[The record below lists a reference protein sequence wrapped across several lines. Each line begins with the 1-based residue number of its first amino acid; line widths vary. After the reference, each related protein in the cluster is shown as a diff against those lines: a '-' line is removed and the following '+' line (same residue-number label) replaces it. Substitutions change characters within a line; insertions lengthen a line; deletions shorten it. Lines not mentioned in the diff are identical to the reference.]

1 VSDIASEN
9 PHEGSFVRGAENQ
22 TTLVIPVIEESLD
35 LSKELVETGVVRVHK
50 SVREHEVVIS
60 EPLTS
65 ETVHVERVPMN
76 VMVDGPL
83 PVRTEGDV
91 TVIPVVEEVL
101 VTTKQLRLVEE
112 VRITRLRS
120 TNVHQQNV
128 TLRAEDVSVERHSQ
142 NSSMKAGEE
151 RLD

>member
-1 VSDIASEN
+1 MSDVAPGDRKESS
-9 PHEGSFVRGAENQ
+9 SFPSQNE
-22 TTLVIPVIEESLD
+22 TLVIPVIEESLD
-35 LSKELVETGVVRVHK
+35 VSKGIVETGVVRVHK

-65 ETVHVERVPMN
+65 ETVHVERVPMDLI
-76 VMVDGPL
+76 VDGPL

-112 VRITRLRS
+112 VRITRVRS
-120 TNVHQQNV
+120 TNVHHQNV
-128 TLRAEDVSVERHSQ
+128 TLRAEDIDVERYTPV
-142 NSSMKAGEE
+142 SSMKADGE
-151 RLD
+151 RQD

>member
-1 VSDIASEN
+1 MSDIASDDRDESS
-9 PHEGSFVRGAENQ
+9 SFRSQNE
-22 TTLVIPVIEESLD
+22 TLVIPVIEESLD
-35 LSKELVETGVVRVHK
+35 VSKGVVETGVVRVHK

-65 ETVHVERVPMN
+65 ETVHVERVPMD
-76 VMVDGPL
+76 VIVDGPL

-112 VRITRLRS
+112 VRITRVRS
-120 TNVHQQNV
+120 TNVYHQNV
-128 TLRAEDVSVERHSQ
+128 KLRAEDIDVERHAPA
-142 NSSMKAGEE
+142 SSLKADQE

>member
-1 VSDIASEN
+1 MSDIASDDRNESPAVPAQN
-9 PHEGSFVRGAENQ
+9 E
-22 TTLVIPVIEESLD
+22 TLVIPVIEESLD
-35 LSKELVETGVVRVHK
+35 ISKGVVETGVVRVHK

-65 ETVHVERVPMN
+65 ETVHVERVPMD
-76 VMVDGPL
+76 VIVDGPL

-91 TVIPVVEEVL
+91 TVIPVVQEVL

-120 TNVHQQNV
+120 TNVHNQNV
-128 TLRAEDVSVERHSQ
+128 TLRAEDITVERHAPV
-142 NSSMKAGEE
+142 SSIKADEE